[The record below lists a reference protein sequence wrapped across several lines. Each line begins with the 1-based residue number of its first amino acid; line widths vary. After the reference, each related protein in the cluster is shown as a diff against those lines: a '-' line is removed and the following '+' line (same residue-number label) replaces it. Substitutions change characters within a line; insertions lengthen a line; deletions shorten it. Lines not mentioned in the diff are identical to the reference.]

1 MIQTVPRSPFVLA
14 ALAGA
19 LLLAGA
25 ASAGESSPFVGE
37 VQPIEPT
44 FAVEIGGVDAGYF
57 RGVEGLSAELEV
69 IEDADGGVATQARV
83 TLRRPYV
90 EGSELFRW
98 FAEGAQ
104 RGPVAKSLVVEAE
117 RGKGDS
123 VRVWNLRDAWPM
135 KYHVDVVKDLSGNA
149 VAIEE
154 LVVAGEGF
162 ELAR

>member
-1 MIQTVPRSPFVLA
+1 MIRTVPRSPFVLA

-25 ASAGESSPFVGE
+25 ASAGDSSPFVGE

-57 RGVEGLSAELEV
+57 RGVEGLSAELEL
-69 IEDADGGVATQARV
+69 IEDQDGGIATRARV
-83 TLRRPYV
+83 TLRRPYI

-98 FAEGAQ
+98 FSGAQ
-104 RGPVAKSLVVEAE
+104 RDPVAKSLVVEVE
-117 RGKGDS
+117 GEKGNS
-123 VRVWNLRDAWPM
+123 VRVWNLQDALPM
-135 KYHVDVVKDLSGNA
+135 KYHIDVATDLSGNA